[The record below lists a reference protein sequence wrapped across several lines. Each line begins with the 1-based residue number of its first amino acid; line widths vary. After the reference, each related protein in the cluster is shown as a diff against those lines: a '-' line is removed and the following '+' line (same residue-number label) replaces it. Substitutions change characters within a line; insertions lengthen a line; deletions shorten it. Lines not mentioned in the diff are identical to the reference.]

1 MMVEPK
7 MLNSQKEE
15 NSEGEA
21 WSEPK
26 TKKNR
31 KDDRIKNIVELDN
44 GTMVHVF
51 KYLNYCQLA
60 KKNLVSKRFWNVIST
75 NRHRL
80 TRLLVDDISMT
91 PCYGD
96 TSTEIQVFNEDLTPE
111 EYNEWTI
118 CNRYLK
124 QIPLDNQISAQGS
137 RRGNSSY
144 HLSANTKDPIFRRNI
159 YHPINENS
167 AFSAFAKVTD
177 EKWPLF
183 EHFIR
188 LLIDPFISI
197 KRIELS
203 SENDVLNALTKAV
216 TKENRLRSK
225 VLTFNAN
232 GSIQNF
238 LVWIKDYVSCDA
250 FVFDADQRLNV
261 SECVDEDGNY
271 HSISNSDVYK
281 NYDKQLF
288 DFCVTGAG
296 CASAITIN
304 YYDFSRGIGD
314 LMQKF
319 MDIKSADDCQ
329 LFQSIE
335 SSSALTEG
343 YYAYDLKEKFEE
355 FLVKGDDEFDDNGS
369 DESEDG
375 DVSFDDDG
383 YMKLTFELCNTDIK
397 KKLELKAEIYDNTSY
412 YDSYAYDSRE
422 SSFCL
427 TSINSSS
434 ALTEGYDAYD
444 LKEKFEEFHSL
455 DHLI

>member
-1 MMVEPK
+1 MVEPK
-7 MLNSQKEE
+7 MLNSARSAEKEE
-15 NSEGEA
+15 HSEGEA
-21 WSEPK
+21 CWEPK

-31 KDDRIKNIVELDN
+31 KDDRIKHIVELDN

-60 KKNLVSKRFWNVIST
+60 KKNLVSKRFRDVIIT
-75 NRHRL
+75 NRHCL
-80 TRLLVDDISMT
+80 ARLLVNDISMM
-91 PCYGD
+91 PCYRD
-96 TSTEIQVFNEDLTPE
+96 TPTEIQVFNEDLTPE

-118 CNRYLK
+118 RNRYSK

-137 RRGNSSY
+137 GRGNTTY
-144 HLSANTKDPIFRRNI
+144 HLSANTKDPIFRRNPI
-159 YHPINENS
+159 YHRNNEKS

-183 EHFIR
+183 EHFI
-188 LLIDPFISI
+188 LLLTDPFISI
-197 KRIELS
+197 TRIELS
-203 SENDVLNALTKAV
+203 SEYDVLNALAKAV

-225 VLTFNAN
+225 VLIFNTN
-232 GSIQNF
+232 ENSIQKF
-238 LVWIKDYVSCDA
+238 LDWIKDYVCCDT

-261 SECVDEDGNY
+261 IRCVDEDGNY
-271 HSISNSDVYK
+271 HPISNSDVYA
-281 NYDKQLF
+281 NYDEELL
-288 DFCVTGAG
+288 DFCVSGAG

-319 MDIKSADDCQ
+319 MDIKSTDDCQ

-343 YYAYDLKEKFEE
+343 YYAYDLKKKFEE

-375 DVSFDDDG
+375 DGSFDDDGDEFDGDG

-412 YDSYAYDSRE
+412 YDSRRSPYAESRE

-427 TSINSSS
+427 TVK
-434 ALTEGYDAYD
+434 D
-444 LKEKFEEFHSL
+444 L
-455 DHLI
+455 